1 VAPRKLSEHDV
12 KKLRSRSPI
21 SGVPVLLYHRLSKS
35 RTRTLDSRKARYEI
49 PFSDFRSHLE
59 RIRQGGYR
67 ILSVP
72 EVRDE
77 SLRSSKG
84 PAVGI
89 TFDDGFAS
97 DYEEA
102 FLRRELNTSRNLLED
117 QLGSSVEFIAAP
129 YGLVNRRVIHEAL
142 AAGYRGVCRSR
153 QWPARPGN
161 KCINRVTVYRRT
173 SPEEFDDLLT
183 CRPGPYIRRLM
194 RSVVIYCPKKLL
206 VRFQPKLVGVI
217 VQEEPT

>member
-1 VAPRKLSEHDV
+1 
-12 KKLRSRSPI
+12 
-21 SGVPVLLYHRLSKS
+21 
-35 RTRTLDSRKARYEI
+35 
-49 PFSDFRSHLE
+49 
-59 RIRQGGYR
+59 
-67 ILSVP
+67 
-72 EVRDE
+72 
-77 SLRSSKG
+77 
-84 PAVGI
+84 VGI

-102 FLRRELNTSRNLLED
+102 FPALLAEGARADFFVNTANVGTSEYLNWSQIREMHRGGMGIHSHGHSHAALSLLSVDSLRRELNTSRNLLED

>member
-1 VAPRKLSEHDV
+1 MLASPVPASRALWITGLLRARDERCVSRRASALSHQSWRGLVAPRKLSEHDV

-102 FLRRELNTSRNLLED
+102 FPALLAEGARADFFVNTANVGTSEYLNWSQIREMHRGGMGIHSHGHSHAALSLLSVDSLRREL
-117 QLGSSVEFIAAP
+117 
-129 YGLVNRRVIHEAL
+129 
-142 AAGYRGVCRSR
+142 
-153 QWPARPGN
+153 
-161 KCINRVTVYRRT
+161 
-173 SPEEFDDLLT
+173 
-183 CRPGPYIRRLM
+183 
-194 RSVVIYCPKKLL
+194 
-206 VRFQPKLVGVI
+206 
-217 VQEEPT
+217 